1 MCQTSPAKLLRSVRR
16 MTKFVENKSV
26 MNYLPLLKP
35 RPPLLEFSTPIT
47 TEIHPKQINLSLTK
61 TLCISILPANS
72 DKPNPL
78 SVYNPCSVDIPPDP
92 LPCLYCM
99 LVAPKTNLP
108 RTPTSP
114 VPLCCICL
122 KPVDDRFEPLECCG
136 LLLHQ
141 HCCGG
146 HLCDWQR

>member
-1 MCQTSPAKLLRSVRR
+1 MCQLSPAKLLRSVRR
-16 MTKFVENKSV
+16 MTKFIENKPIMYS
-26 MNYLPLLKP
+26 LPLVKL
-35 RPPLLEFSTPIT
+35 RPSVLEFSTPIT
-47 TEIHPKQINLSLTK
+47 TEIPPKRINLSTTK
-61 TLCISILPANS
+61 TVYISILPANT
-72 DKPNPL
+72 DQPNPL
-78 SVYNPCSVDIPPDP
+78 SVSNPCSIDIPLDP

-99 LVAPKTNLP
+99 LVSPKPNLP

-122 KPVDDRFEPLECCG
+122 KPVDDRLEPMECCG

-146 HLCDWQR
+146 HLCDWQH